1 MIWIIVQKM
10 NIKIMKK
17 NYQFQNY
24 LKEKLI
30 LLKMVIVKLYKN
42 IIRSNK

>member
-1 MIWIIVQKM
+1 MIFQKM

-24 LKEKLI
+24 LKEKWI
-30 LLKMVIVKLYKN
+30 LLKTV
-42 IIRSNK
+42 RSNFFKNFKKE